1 MNLLIRDAL
10 PGDIPEILS
19 IYSEYVL
26 HSNYTFEYD
35 VPTIEKFTERFLNIT
50 ALFPWIVCEI
60 DGKVRG
66 YAYGSR
72 AFERIAYQW
81 DADVTIYIDK
91 EFHGLGIA
99 KRLYQ
104 LLHNFLKEQGYYNL
118 YAVITAVN
126 LPSIGFHRSV
136 GYNDIGLFHKTGYKR
151 GEWLDVLWMEKQ
163 LRTNYGVPEAP
174 VSYKSLDKCMT
185 AEVFRE
191 GSREA

>member
-26 HSNYTFEYD
+26 HSNYTFEYE
-35 VPTIEKFTERFLNIT
+35 VPTIEKFMERFLRIT
-50 ALFPWIVCEI
+50 ESFPWIVCEI

-72 AFERIAYQW
+72 AFERVAYQW
-81 DADVTIYIDK
+81 DADVTVYIDK

-104 LLHNFLKEQGYYNL
+104 VLHIFLKEQGYYNL

-126 LPSIGFHRSV
+126 LPSVGFHRSV

-163 LRTNYGVPEAP
+163 LRTNYGTPEAP
-174 VSYKSLDKCMT
+174 VSYKSLDKGMT
-185 AEVFRE
+185 AELFRE

>member
-81 DADVTIYIDK
+81 DADVTVYIDK
-91 EFHGLGIA
+91 DFHGLGIA

-104 LLHNFLKEQGYYNL
+104 VLHHFLKEQGYYNL
-118 YAVITAVN
+118 YAVITAIN
-126 LPSIGFHRSV
+126 LPSIAFHRSV
-136 GYNDIGLFHKTGYKR
+136 GYSDIGLFHKTGYKR
-151 GEWLDVLWMEKQ
+151 GEWLDVLWMEKH
-163 LRTNYGVPEAP
+163 LRAFDGTPEAP
-174 VSYKSLDKCMT
+174 VSYQTLDQVKK

-191 GSREA
+191 GESET

>member
-1 MNLLIRDAL
+1 MNLQIRDAR
-10 PGDIPEILS
+10 PGDIPEILA

-26 HSNYTFEYD
+26 HSNYTFEYE
-35 VPTIEKFTERFLNIT
+35 VPPIEVFTDRFLKIT
-50 ALFPWIVCEI
+50 AWYPWIVCEI

-81 DADVTIYIDK
+81 DADVTVYIDK

-104 LLHNFLKEQGYYNL
+104 VLHSLLNEQGYYNL
-118 YAVITAVN
+118 YAVITAIN
-126 LPSIGFHRSV
+126 LPSVGFHRSV
-136 GYNDIGLFHKTGYKR
+136 GYTDIGLFHKTGYKR
-151 GEWLDVLWMEKQ
+151 GEWLDVLWMEKH
-163 LRTNYGVPEAP
+163 LRAFDGTPEAP
-174 VSYKSLDKCMT
+174 VSYQTLDQVKK

-191 GSREA
+191 GESET